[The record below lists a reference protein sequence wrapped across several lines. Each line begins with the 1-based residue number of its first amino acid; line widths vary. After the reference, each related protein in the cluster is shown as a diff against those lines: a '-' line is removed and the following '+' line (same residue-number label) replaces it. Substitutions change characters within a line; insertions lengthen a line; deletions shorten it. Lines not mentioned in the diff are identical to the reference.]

1 MANQTATLKL
11 YASLSEFLP
20 SGAIDNKASIEVTD
34 SDSVARIFEKFHL
47 PERLVHLVLIN
58 GVYIEPEDRP
68 HRILAPGEVL
78 AIWPPVAGG

>member
-1 MANQTATLKL
+1 MGKPTATFKL

-20 SGAIDNKASIEVTD
+20 PGAVDNKVQIEVDETD
-34 SDSVARIFEKFHL
+34 SVERIIEQFNL
-47 PERLVHLVLIN
+47 PARLVHLVLVN

-68 HRILAPGEVL
+68 KRILAPGEVL